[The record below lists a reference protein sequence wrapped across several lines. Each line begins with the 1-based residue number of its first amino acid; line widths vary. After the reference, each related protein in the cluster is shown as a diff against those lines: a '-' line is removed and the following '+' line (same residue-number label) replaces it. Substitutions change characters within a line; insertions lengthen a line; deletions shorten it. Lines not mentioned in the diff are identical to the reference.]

1 MASKKDK
8 DLHEEHCSCGCEHDH
23 HMHDECGCDCCGDGY
38 DEIVFYNEDTKQE
51 EKFGAFWQIDDYKDS
66 GKSYIALAPVDELE
80 SGGPLSIYIA
90 EVEYPDDQTEN
101 ITMLGND
108 DPIGSEIYKIFEE
121 DLKIQEE
128 EIDTP
133 VDSEK

>member
-51 EKFGAFWQIDDYKDS
+51 EKFGVLWQLDNYKDS
-66 GKSYIALAPVDELE
+66 EKSYIALAPVDELE

-101 ITMLGND
+101 ITMLDND
-108 DPIGSEIYKIFEE
+108 DPIGSEIYKIFED
-121 DLKIQEE
+121 DLKIQE

>member
-51 EKFGAFWQIDDYKDS
+51 EKFGVLWQLDNYKDS
-66 GKSYIALAPVDELE
+66 EKSYIALAPVDGLE

-101 ITMLGND
+101 ITMLGSD

>member
-51 EKFGAFWQIDDYKDS
+51 EKFGVLWQLDNYKDS

-80 SGGPLSIYIA
+80 SGGP
-90 EVEYPDDQTEN
+90 DDQTEN
-101 ITMLGND
+101 ITMLDND

-128 EIDTP
+128 EIDTT

>member
-51 EKFGAFWQIDDYKDS
+51 EKFGIHWQLDSYKDS

-101 ITMLGND
+101 ITMLDND

>member
-1 MASKKDK
+1 MAGKKDK

-23 HMHDECGCDCCGDGY
+23 YMHDECGCDCCGDGY

-51 EKFGAFWQIDDYKDS
+51 EKFGALWQLDNYKDS

-90 EVEYPDDQTEN
+90 EVEYPDEQTEN
-101 ITMLGND
+101 ITMLGSD